1 MVKQFTRVFCLLCL
15 ATFAGASRGGE
26 GGVPSN
32 GPRTMDA
39 PAGRDRLR
47 PALVLSDVRRSPSAH
62 TAAGRQNPDGE
73 GVWSEI
79 AQMALFGAGLSYL
92 GLRLGKRKA

>member
-32 GPRTMDA
+32 GPRIDA
-39 PAGRDRLR
+39 QPGRDRVR
-47 PALVLSDVRRSPSAH
+47 PALVLSENRMSSSAH
-62 TAAGRQNPDGE
+62 NAAARENPAGE
-73 GVWSEI
+73 AVWSEI
-79 AQMALFGAGLSYL
+79 AQMAVFGAGLSYL
-92 GLRLGKRKA
+92 SVRLGKRKA